1 MKKQLSILTNLKKTE
16 LILMKIKSE
25 LQDNRKTI
33 RKKKKT
39 TIIINF

>member
-39 TIIINF
+39 TIIINL

>member
-25 LQDNRKTI
+25 LQGNRKAI